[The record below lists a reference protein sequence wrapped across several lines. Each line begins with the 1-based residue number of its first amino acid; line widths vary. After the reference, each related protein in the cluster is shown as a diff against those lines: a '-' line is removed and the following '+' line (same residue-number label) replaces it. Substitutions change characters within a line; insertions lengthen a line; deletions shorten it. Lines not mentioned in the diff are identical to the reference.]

1 MIDGFKTDS
10 INEINNNI
18 PLVVYIH
25 RSIGSCVPF
34 IQYATTP
41 FKFSQIMF
49 YSFKDLVVEYHQG
62 GNTKRTVYKQWQ
74 ILQADGRQGN
84 HTADLQADEAGLFNG
99 IIGAL
104 TDSCTCI

>member
-1 MIDGFKTDS
+1 MIHVIKTDS
-10 INEINNNI
+10 IDEINNNI
-18 PLVVYIH
+18 SLIVSTQ
-25 RSIGSCVPF
+25 RSIRSCVPF

-41 FKFSQIMF
+41 FKSGQILF
-49 YSFKDLVVEYHQG
+49 YSFKDLVVEYRQG

>member
-1 MIDGFKTDS
+1 MLLKLILSMTS
-10 INEINNNI
+10 III
-18 PLVVYIH
+18 FPSLFLS
-25 RSIGSCVPF
+25 SIRSCVPF

-41 FKFSQIMF
+41 FKLGQNMF
-49 YSFKDLVVEYHQG
+49 YSFKDLVVEYRQG

-84 HTADLQADEAGLFNG
+84 HQADLQADEAGLFNG